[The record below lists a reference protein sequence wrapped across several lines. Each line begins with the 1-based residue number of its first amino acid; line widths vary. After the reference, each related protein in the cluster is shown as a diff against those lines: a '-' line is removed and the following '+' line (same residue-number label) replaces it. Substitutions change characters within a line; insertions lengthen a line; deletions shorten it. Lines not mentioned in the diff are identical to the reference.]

1 MGGVYSAAVEIRTLR
16 EGEREAVLELLDP
29 WDVGDGWR
37 GRDFFRRY
45 VEDDPSYR
53 DENFWVAEEDG
64 RLLSCVQIFPRRLR
78 AGDAVLPLGG
88 IGSVYTRADA
98 RKGGVGTG
106 LLRAAEDAMRARGL
120 ALGMLFAGPIPWYE
134 RLGWHSWPFARAIYT
149 RADAAATRAPEI
161 EIAAFDRARDL
172 ESLVAIHADYSG
184 SRSCTVVRERDE
196 DWEGSLRLTG
206 NPGEDFRI
214 ALRSGE
220 AVAYARLITLSG
232 HPILAEF
239 GRRADAADDLAAL
252 LAALFGEGG
261 AFGAAPADAA
271 LEKALASEGVALH
284 PLGDPNAM
292 LRCLDAAALCEAA
305 GLEPV
310 AGESDA
316 ELLRRILPPERCL
329 FWSADRF

>member
-1 MGGVYSAAVEIRTLR
+1 MEIRTLR
-16 EGEREAVLELLDP
+16 PDEREAVLELLDP

-45 VEDDPSYR
+45 VEDDPCYR
-53 DENFWVAEEDG
+53 DENFWVAEEGG

-88 IGSVYTRADA
+88 IGSVYTRAEA
-98 RKGGVGTG
+98 RQSGVASRVM
-106 LLRAAEDAMRARGL
+106 RAAEDAMVERGL

-134 RLGWHSWPFARAIYT
+134 RLGWHSWPFARAIYA
-149 RADAAATRAPEI
+149 RAEEAAPRATEV
-161 EIAAFDRARDL
+161 EIAPFARERDL
-172 ESLVAIHADYSG
+172 ESVAAIHAEYSA
-184 SRSCTVVRERDE
+184 SRTCTVVREGDE

-206 NPGEDFRI
+206 NPGEDFRV
-214 ALRSGE
+214 ALRGGE
-220 AVAYARLITLSG
+220 AVAYARLITLSE

-239 GRRADAADDLAAL
+239 GRRPDAADDLAAL
-252 LAALFGEGG
+252 LAALFRQGG
-261 AFGAAPADAA
+261 AFGAAPADPA
-271 LEKALASEGVALH
+271 LEKVLASDGVALH

-292 LRCLDAAALCEAA
+292 LRCLDAPALREAA

-310 AGESDA
+310 PGESEA
-316 ELLRRILPPERCL
+316 ELLRRVLPPERCL